1 MWIDIHRVCFVGTGF
16 LFDCINGNEPLLLKP
31 KGRTTAAREQVDK
44 GKARH
49 THKTVTAVAL
59 VLIVLSFK
67 ALWDTIVLVQ
77 GQVQTRDLTRAIIV
91 GVDTVFLTVIL
102 LELLHTVVG
111 LEPRPTGT
119 GLCRDRYD
127 VDYPARSFPCPHCEC
142 IRGEHQAGHQGDNLP
157 THGTWLESSPRRR
170 D

>member
-1 MWIDIHRVCFVGTGF
+1 MRIDIHRVCFVGTGF

-127 VDYPARSFPCPHCEC
+127 VDYPARSFPRPHCEC
-142 IRGEHQAGHQGDNLP
+142 IR
-157 THGTWLESSPRRR
+157 
-170 D
+170 